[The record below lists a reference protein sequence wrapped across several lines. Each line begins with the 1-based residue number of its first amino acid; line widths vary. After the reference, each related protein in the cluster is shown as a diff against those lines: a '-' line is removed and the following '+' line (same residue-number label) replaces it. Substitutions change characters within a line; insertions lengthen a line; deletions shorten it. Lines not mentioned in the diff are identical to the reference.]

1 VYGAGEAFFR
11 PTSTGFVPETISQAR
26 LQQANALLAATTS
39 ACTVLGPVVA
49 GVMVATMGPG
59 GRSRPTRSRSS

>member
-1 VYGAGEAFFR
+1 
-11 PTSTGFVPETISQAR
+11 VPETISQAR